1 MLAVIQRVSECRVTA
16 DGELTADRKGHG
28 LLVLLGVAKGDEYHD
43 ADLLA
48 EKISKLRVFSD
59 EAGKMNLSVS
69 DVSGYAVI
77 VSNFTL
83 CGSYRK
89 GNRPDYLNSADP
101 EIANRL
107 YSYFVEKV
115 ASLSVPVSTG
125 IFGADMKI
133 SMTADG
139 PVTLQMDS
147 EVLKA
152 KRR

>member
-16 DGELTADRKGHG
+16 DGELTADRKGLG
-28 LLVLLGVAKGDEYHD
+28 LLILLGVASGDEYHD

-48 EKISKLRVFSD
+48 EKISKLRIFCD

-69 DVSGYAVI
+69 DVGGYAVI

-89 GNRPDYLNSADP
+89 GNRPDYLNSAEP
-101 EIANRL
+101 ETANRL
-107 YSYFVEKV
+107 YSYFVEKI